1 MQRKLHDRSSSTA
14 ETNIRRKE
22 LVDQTYDKIFF
33 CDDRER
39 MQQELQQ
46 IKIENN
52 KLVNENT
59 KLKTQ
64 IILFDKDLVR
74 YEKLCGGSINKSS
87 DLLLIQLRK
96 HNKELSL
103 QLKEKIEMI
112 EHLKRSAKITKIAE
126 LECENKV
133 QIEEYAKLKSSYENA
148 IKQINDLNQKILWFQ
163 TLQVDIQKL
172 QRLNETNSNE
182 NKNLNTKIQQL
193 EEMLKQQQILNKTNI
208 QQHEKKINIL
218 QTQNKKLISE
228 KTNLKVTIKMLQDR
242 EKAFVILKKP
252 SSHQKLSAFL
262 QLILHELKFK
272 LILRG
277 ITVKQLTEMFD
288 GLKQQA
294 KEQNVQIKLDD
305 FHHILSQ
312 EPFSFTDNK
321 KILQILNCLTGSGDI
336 LIEQFLNLIST
347 YETFNNFDFEQEQVN
362 MQEQLNKNKQK
373 ILDYWNT
380 KQVVD
385 YYEVQKMINS
395 VGLQFNNYSQ
405 LFYNLNLFEKS
416 NEDLQN
422 IKVSDTLDPF
432 LDEDQEILEFNGLK
446 KQSNQ
451 PPRISEV
458 SDEEHY
464 EQYDQ

>member
-1 MQRKLHDRSSSTA
+1 
-14 ETNIRRKE
+14 
-22 LVDQTYDKIFF
+22 
-33 CDDRER
+33 

-46 IKIENN
+46 IKVENN
-52 KLVNENT
+52 KLINENT

-74 YEKLCGGSINKSS
+74 YEKLCVGSLNKSS

-96 HNKELSL
+96 HNKELSQ
-103 QLKEKIEMI
+103 QLKEKIDQI
-112 EHLKRSAKITKIAE
+112 EHLKRSAKITRIAE

-133 QIEEYAKLKSSYENA
+133 QIEEYAKLKSCYENA
-148 IKQINDLNQKILWFQ
+148 IKQINDLNQKLQWFQ
-163 TLQVDIQKL
+163 NLQVDIQKL
-172 QRLNETNSNE
+172 QRLNENNVNE
-182 NKNLNTKIQQL
+182 NKNLNTKITQL
-193 EEMLKQQQILNKTNI
+193 EEMLKQQQILNKTSI
-208 QQHEKKINIL
+208 QQHEKKINTL
-218 QTQNKKLISE
+218 QAQNKKLISE

-252 SSHQKLSAFL
+252 SSHLKLSAL
-262 QLILHELKFK
+262 HQLILTELKFK

-277 ITVKQLTEMFD
+277 ITVKQLNEMFD

-294 KEQNVQIKLDD
+294 KEQNVQIRLDD

-321 KILQILNCLTGSGDI
+321 KILQILNCLTGNGDV
-336 LIEQFLNLIST
+336 LIEQFLNLIGI
-347 YETFNNFDFEQEQVN
+347 YETFNNFDFEQEQQT
-362 MQEQLNKNKQK
+362 MQEQLNQNKQK
-373 ILDYWNT
+373 IKEYWNQ

-385 YYEVQKMINS
+385 YHDVQKMVLS
-395 VGLQFNNYSQ
+395 VGLSFNNSSLLY
-405 LFYNLNLFEKS
+405 YNLNLFEKS

-432 LDEDQEILEFNGLK
+432 LDEDQEILEFNSYK
-446 KQSNQ
+446 KQTNQ

-464 EQYDQ
+464 EQQD